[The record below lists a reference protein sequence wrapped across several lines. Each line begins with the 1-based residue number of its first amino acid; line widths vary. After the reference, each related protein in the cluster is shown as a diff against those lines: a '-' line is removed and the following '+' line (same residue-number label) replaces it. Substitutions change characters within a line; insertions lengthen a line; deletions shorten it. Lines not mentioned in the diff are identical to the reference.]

1 MKSGTCCTSW
11 PDEAKEIG
19 RHSGRMSVLND
30 AVGCPGCQRP
40 LGKGA
45 PAGLCSACLLR
56 AALDPSF
63 GVLGEV
69 DSRGS
74 EEVRTLG
81 DFELLGEVGR
91 GGMGVIHRA
100 RQRSL
105 NRLVALK
112 LILAGEWASPDFVE
126 RFRTEAEAAAAL
138 EHPNIVPI
146 HEVGEHDG
154 QHYLAMKL
162 VEGGSLARLL
172 DEAQRINPGATPY
185 PPEAAARLVAT
196 IGRAVQHAH
205 DRGVLHRDLKP
216 GNILIDAAG
225 QPFLTDFGLAKL
237 VRREAHPSRTV
248 AALGTPA
255 YMAPEQAAGSRAVT
269 TAVDVYG
276 LAAVLYE
283 LLTGR
288 PPFAGGTSF
297 ETLRRVLEHEPTAPR
312 RLVPGLPRDLENICL
327 RGLMK
332 DPARRYPSAAALTE
346 DLERWL
352 RGEPV
357 TARPIGPMERAWKW
371 TRRNPALATLTV
383 VLTLGL
389 GLLMVQ
395 RSASRVALQRERDAA
410 LAEIRRSQLLQADRW
425 IEENRTG
432 DALAQF
438 AAVLRGDPDNITA
451 AHRIVSLLAH
461 RDFVLPRPVP
471 KAYAM
476 DHPHSEFGPGW
487 KAGFDPTQP
496 GVELVDVA
504 RGTRRVLDLSGL
516 PYRVRFSRD
525 GQFLATA
532 NSAGQVQVWNTAS
545 GAAAGPA
552 FSAGKPTSI
561 EYAPDDEHLVT
572 MSWKS
577 REVMVHQW
585 RTGALVRRIGDL
597 PGPILFCETAP
608 DRRRH
613 LVGGSQWAQIIDVVT
628 GETLAGPVETAGD
641 WQSGGW
647 HPGGELVALGAVGAR
662 IEFRWATNLAPVGPV
677 LQDAHASQRPTFT
690 PDGLALVAGGIN
702 RPSPLWDWARGLPLT
717 EPGLPFRFATRFRFL
732 EEGTQCL
739 FHTQAGTRLGDVLP
753 GRERP
758 LTLPHAAFVV
768 HAEFSP
774 DGKSLVTASFDGT
787 ARLWD
792 PATGRP
798 TSEPLQHGNRVRSA
812 HFSPDS
818 KRVVTVSL
826 DQKFRAWTVPEGQP
840 VSEWLP
846 TPGIT
851 GWVEFSRD
859 GRQLLL
865 AGSTGLVA
873 WELDRDPFVRRA
885 LFTNHPVRI
894 AHFSPDGRA
903 WAAII
908 NPEISVPR
916 LIYADADNPGVARFT
931 VPLSGSSE
939 CVDVS
944 PDGRFLVSSVP
955 GSAAQV
961 RRLPGGEPVGPVLQ
975 HDGEVILIQWSHDG
989 RRILTGSRDRTVRL
1003 WDADSG
1009 QPVGQ
1014 PLTHTAEPWTAQWSP
1029 DDGRILTG
1037 TADDVWRLWDST
1049 TGLPL
1054 TEPLPRYVCVATPH
1068 APPSTSARFSP
1079 DGSRIVLGTDGTEA
1093 VLLETPRLR
1102 APIPRWLPEVAEGF
1116 AGVRFTVSGALVPA
1130 DDRRLLELGKE
1141 ALAGR
1146 GDGYWDR
1153 WLRWVLADRRA
1164 RAGSPSRMLEGEGTT
1179 PTQMGAGGDL
1189 SSRLREARLHPG
1201 DPARLLDLAQF
1212 LEADRSTNQAL
1223 SAIQARWLR
1232 RHAERAAVEKP

>member
-1 MKSGTCCTSW
+1 M
-11 PDEAKEIG
+11 
-19 RHSGRMSVLND
+19 LND
-30 AVGCPGCQRP
+30 VAQCPGCQRP

-63 GVLGEV
+63 GGGVEPGAGEPEGP
-69 DSRGS
+69 R
-74 EEVRTLG
+74 LFG

-105 NRLVALK
+105 NRMVALK

-126 RFRTEAEAAAAL
+126 RFRTEAEAAASL

-146 HEVGEHDG
+146 HEVGEWGG

-162 VEGGSLARLL
+162 VEGGSLARKL
-172 DEAQRINPGATPY
+172 DEAQRANPGATPY
-185 PPEAAARLVAT
+185 SPESAARLVAT

-216 GNILIDAAG
+216 GNILMDGMG

-237 VRREAHPSRTV
+237 VRRDAHPSRTV

-255 YMAPEQAAGSRAVT
+255 YMAPEQAAGNRAVT

-276 LAAVLYE
+276 LSAVLYE

-297 ETLRRVLEHEPTAPR
+297 ETVRRVLEHEPAAPR

-332 DPARRYPSAAALTE
+332 DPARRYASGSALVD

-357 TARPIGPMERAWKW
+357 VARPVGPVERVWKW
-371 TRRNPALATLTV
+371 TRRNPALAA
-383 VLTLGL
+383 LGL
-389 GLLMVQ
+389 VLAFGLVLILGQ
-395 RSASRVALQRERDAA
+395 RASSQAALRRERDAA

-438 AAVLRGDPDNITA
+438 AAVLRGDPDNTIA

-471 KAYAM
+471 EAYAM
-476 DHPHSEFGPGW
+476 DQPHTEFAAGW
-487 KAGFDPTQP
+487 KAGFDPSRP
-496 GVELVDVA
+496 GVTLVEVA
-504 RGTRRVLDLSGL
+504 RGTQRVLELPGL
-516 PYRVRFSRD
+516 PYRIRFSAD
-525 GQFLATA
+525 GQWLATA
-532 NSAGQVQVWNTAS
+532 DADGRVQVWSTAS
-545 GAAAGPA
+545 GEVMSPTVSG
-552 FSAGKPTSI
+552 GKVTSI
-561 EYAPDDEHLVT
+561 EFAPDSDHLVT

-577 REVMVHQW
+577 REVLVHHW
-585 RTGALVRRIGDL
+585 RTGKLVRTIGDL

-613 LVGGSQWAQIIDVVT
+613 LVGGSRWAEVIDVVT
-628 GETLAGPVETAGD
+628 GEILAGPVETTGD

-647 HPGGELVALGAVGAR
+647 HPGGELVALGAVGSR
-662 IEFRWATNLAPVGPV
+662 VEFRWATNLASVGPV
-677 LQDAHASQRPTFT
+677 LQDSHASQRPTFT

-702 RPSPLWDWARGLPLT
+702 RPSPLWDWARGIPLT

-732 EEGTQCL
+732 EDGAQCL
-739 FHTQAGTRLGDVLP
+739 FLTRAGARLGDVLP

-758 LTLPHAAFVV
+758 VTLPHGAFVV

-774 DGKSLVTASFDGT
+774 DGRTLVTASFDGT

-792 PATGRP
+792 PATGQP
-798 TSEPLQHGNRVRSA
+798 TSPPLVHDGRVRSA

-818 KRVVTVSL
+818 RRVVTVGL
-826 DQKFRAWTVPEGQP
+826 DRRFRVWTVPKGTP
-840 VSEWLP
+840 VSDWLP

-859 GRQLLL
+859 GQQLLL
-865 AGSTGLVA
+865 AGSTGLVS
-873 WELDRDPFVRRA
+873 WKVDVEPFVART
-885 LFTNHPVRI
+885 LFTNHPVRM
-894 AHFSPDGRA
+894 ARFTPDGRA

-908 NPEISVPR
+908 NPEIALPR
-916 LIYADADNPGVARFT
+916 LEYIEADHPGGARFS

-939 CVDVS
+939 CVDIS
-944 PDGRFLVSSVP
+944 PDGRFLVSSIP
-955 GSAAQV
+955 GSAAQI

-975 HDGEVILIQWSHDG
+975 HDGEIVLIRWSHDG
-989 RRILTGSRDRTVRL
+989 RRILTGSRDRSVRL
-1003 WDADSG
+1003 WDAATG

-1014 PLTHTAEPWTAQWSP
+1014 PLTHATEPWTAQWSP
-1029 DDGRILTG
+1029 NDDRVLTG
-1037 TADDVWRLWDST
+1037 TADDVWRMWDSA

-1054 TEPLPRYVCVATPH
+1054 TEPLPHYICVATPH

-1079 DGSRIVLGTDGTEA
+1079 DGSRIVLGTDGAEG
-1093 VLLETPRLR
+1093 VILETPRLT

-1116 AGVRFTVSGALVPA
+1116 AGVRFHASGALVPVA
-1130 DDRRLLELGKE
+1130 EGRLLDI
-1141 ALAGR
+1141 GR
-1146 GDGYWDR
+1146 QAAANPGAGDGYWDR
-1153 WLRWVLADRRA
+1153 WLRWVLADRST
-1164 RAGSPSRMLEGEGTT
+1164 RAGSPSRMGED
-1179 PTQMGAGGDL
+1179 GARFVGAGVGGDL
-1189 SSRLREARLHPG
+1189 MSRLREARMRPG
-1201 DPARLLDLAQF
+1201 DRSHLLALAES

-1223 SAIQARWLR
+1223 SAMEARWLR
-1232 RHAERAAVEKP
+1232 RHAEQVGSAGR